1 MHILTELSLIF
12 ALCLAGEGIAA
23 LLPVAFPASVIS
35 MLLLMA
41 LLLTGVVK
49 ERRIQ
54 TVSRF
59 LVTNMGLFFIPSL
72 VGTMEYVEVL
82 RAQALPFLAVTFLTT
97 PVVYL
102 AAAWTVQLLMRR
114 SRKTSYKKSRSISE
128 KSVREMR
135 ENQSMARGRSC
146 GCGWDERSM

>member
-41 LLLTGVVK
+41 LLLTGVVKERNHDAFGKSVVGK

-114 SRKTSYKKSRSISE
+114 SRKE
-128 KSVREMR
+128 
-135 ENQSMARGRSC
+135 A
-146 GCGWDERSM
+146 ERHV

>member
-1 MHILTELSLIF
+1 MLHILTELSLIF

-23 LLPVAFPASVIS
+23 LL
-35 MLLLMA
+35 
-41 LLLTGVVK
+41 
-49 ERRIQ
+49 
-54 TVSRF
+54 

-114 SRKTSYKKSRSISE
+114 SRKE
-128 KSVREMR
+128 
-135 ENQSMARGRSC
+135 A
-146 GCGWDERSM
+146 ERHV

>member
-1 MHILTELSLIF
+1 MLHILTELSLIF

-59 LVTNMGLFFIPSL
+59 LVTNMGSVFHPLLSRDHGICRGP
-72 VGTMEYVEVL
+72 E
-82 RAQALPFLAVTFLTT
+82 AQALPFLAVTFLTT

-114 SRKTSYKKSRSISE
+114 SRKE
-128 KSVREMR
+128 
-135 ENQSMARGRSC
+135 AGRHV
-146 GCGWDERSM
+146 

>member
-1 MHILTELSLIF
+1 MGIMAQIGIVLAI
-12 ALCLAGEGIAA
+12 CLVGEGIAA
-23 LLPVAFPASVIS
+23 LLPIPFPASVIS

-72 VGTMEYVEVL
+72 VGTMESVEVL

-114 SRKTSYKKSRSISE
+114 SRKE
-128 KSVREMR
+128 
-135 ENQSMARGRSC
+135 A
-146 GCGWDERSM
+146 ERHV

>member
-1 MHILTELSLIF
+1 MGIMAQIGIVLAI
-12 ALCLAGEGIAA
+12 CLVGEGIAA
-23 LLPVAFPASVIS
+23 LLPIPFPASVIS

-114 SRKTSYKKSRSISE
+114 SRKE
-128 KSVREMR
+128 
-135 ENQSMARGRSC
+135 AGRHV
-146 GCGWDERSM
+146 

>member
-1 MHILTELSLIF
+1 MLHILTELSLIF

-41 LLLTGVVK
+41 L
-49 ERRIQ
+49 
-54 TVSRF
+54 
-59 LVTNMGLFFIPSL
+59 
-72 VGTMEYVEVL
+72 
-82 RAQALPFLAVTFLTT
+82 PFLAVTFLTT

-114 SRKTSYKKSRSISE
+114 SRKE
-128 KSVREMR
+128 
-135 ENQSMARGRSC
+135 AGRHV
-146 GCGWDERSM
+146 

>member
-1 MHILTELSLIF
+1 MP
-12 ALCLAGEGIAA
+12 GGGGDRR
-23 LLPVAFPASVIS
+23 PASGG
-35 MLLLMA
+35 LPRQRHQHA
-41 LLLTGVVK
+41 AAHGLLLTGVVK

-114 SRKTSYKKSRSISE
+114 SRKE
-128 KSVREMR
+128 
-135 ENQSMARGRSC
+135 AGRHV
-146 GCGWDERSM
+146 

>member
-1 MHILTELSLIF
+1 MLHILTELSLIF

-35 MLLLMA
+35 MLLMA

-114 SRKTSYKKSRSISE
+114 SRKE
-128 KSVREMR
+128 
-135 ENQSMARGRSC
+135 AGRHV
-146 GCGWDERSM
+146 

>member
-1 MHILTELSLIF
+1 MGIMAQIGIVL
-12 ALCLAGEGIAA
+12 AVCLVGEGIAA
-23 LLPVAFPASVIS
+23 LLPIPFPASVIS

-114 SRKTSYKKSRSISE
+114 SRKE
-128 KSVREMR
+128 
-135 ENQSMARGRSC
+135 AGRHV
-146 GCGWDERSM
+146 

>member
-59 LVTNMGLFFIPSL
+59 LVTNICLLYTSRGYLEGPAAYSYHLLVHDNTSMGGQSWAEARRVTWQLTFTATGRPATW
-72 VGTMEYVEVL
+72 VGAVSMDRPKQVVRPPKPWGPMP
-82 RAQALPFLAVTFLTT
+82 RAL
-97 PVVYL
+97 
-102 AAAWTVQLLMRR
+102 
-114 SRKTSYKKSRSISE
+114 IS
-128 KSVREMR
+128 S
-135 ENQSMARGRSC
+135 SSSSSSWA
-146 GCGWDERSM
+146 

>member
-1 MHILTELSLIF
+1 MLHTLTELSLIF

-114 SRKTSYKKSRSISE
+114 SRKE
-128 KSVREMR
+128 
-135 ENQSMARGRSC
+135 AGRHV
-146 GCGWDERSM
+146 

>member
-72 VGTMEYVEVL
+72 VGTMEYVE
-82 RAQALPFLAVTFLTT
+82 ALPFLAVTFLTT

-114 SRKTSYKKSRSISE
+114 SRKE
-128 KSVREMR
+128 
-135 ENQSMARGRSC
+135 AGRHV
-146 GCGWDERSM
+146 

>member
-1 MHILTELSLIF
+1 MGIMAQIGIVL
-12 ALCLAGEGIAA
+12 AVCLVGEGIAA
-23 LLPVAFPASVIS
+23 LLPIPFPASVIS

-114 SRKTSYKKSRSISE
+114 SRKE
-128 KSVREMR
+128 
-135 ENQSMARGRSC
+135 A
-146 GCGWDERSM
+146 ERHV

>member
-1 MHILTELSLIF
+1 MLHILTELSLIF

-54 TVSRF
+54 TVRF

-114 SRKTSYKKSRSISE
+114 SRKE
-128 KSVREMR
+128 
-135 ENQSMARGRSC
+135 AGRHV
-146 GCGWDERSM
+146 

>member
-1 MHILTELSLIF
+1 MHILTELGLIF

-35 MLLLMA
+35 LLLMA
-41 LLLTGVVK
+41 LLLPGVVK

-114 SRKTSYKKSRSISE
+114 SRKE
-128 KSVREMR
+128 
-135 ENQSMARGRSC
+135 AGRHV
-146 GCGWDERSM
+146 

>member
-1 MHILTELSLIF
+1 MLHILTELSLIF

-35 MLLLMA
+35 MLLMA

-114 SRKTSYKKSRSISE
+114 SRKE
-128 KSVREMR
+128 
-135 ENQSMARGRSC
+135 A
-146 GCGWDERSM
+146 ERHV

>member
-23 LLPVAFPASVIS
+23 LLPVAFPSVIS

-114 SRKTSYKKSRSISE
+114 SRKE
-128 KSVREMR
+128 
-135 ENQSMARGRSC
+135 AGRHV
-146 GCGWDERSM
+146 

>member
-1 MHILTELSLIF
+1 MLHILTELSLIF

-49 ERRIQ
+49 ERR
-54 TVSRF
+54 VSRF

-114 SRKTSYKKSRSISE
+114 SRKE
-128 KSVREMR
+128 
-135 ENQSMARGRSC
+135 AGRHV
-146 GCGWDERSM
+146 

>member
-1 MHILTELSLIF
+1 
-12 ALCLAGEGIAA
+12 
-23 LLPVAFPASVIS
+23 

-97 PVVYL
+97 PAVYL

-114 SRKTSYKKSRSISE
+114 SRKE
-128 KSVREMR
+128 
-135 ENQSMARGRSC
+135 AGRHV
-146 GCGWDERSM
+146 

>member
-72 VGTMEYVEVL
+72 VGTMEYV
-82 RAQALPFLAVTFLTT
+82 
-97 PVVYL
+97 

-114 SRKTSYKKSRSISE
+114 SRKE
-128 KSVREMR
+128 
-135 ENQSMARGRSC
+135 A
-146 GCGWDERSM
+146 ERHV

>member
-1 MHILTELSLIF
+1 MGIMAQIGIVLAI
-12 ALCLAGEGIAA
+12 CLVGEGIAA
-23 LLPVAFPASVIS
+23 LLPIPFPASVIS

-114 SRKTSYKKSRSISE
+114 SRKE
-128 KSVREMR
+128 
-135 ENQSMARGRSC
+135 A
-146 GCGWDERSM
+146 ERHV

>member
-82 RAQALPFLAVTFLTT
+82 RAQALPLSGR
-97 PVVYL
+97 YL
-102 AAAWTVQLLMRR
+102 SDYAGGLSGGRLDGPATDAAEQ
-114 SRKTSYKKSRSISE
+114 KG
-128 KSVREMR
+128 
-135 ENQSMARGRSC
+135 GRASC
-146 GCGWDERSM
+146 LKR

>member
-82 RAQALPFLAVTFLTT
+82 RAQALPLSLIHIYNGCPVNSFVLCDIRYAQFSPQSVT
-97 PVVYL
+97 
-102 AAAWTVQLLMRR
+102 R
-114 SRKTSYKKSRSISE
+114 SKS
-128 KSVREMR
+128 
-135 ENQSMARGRSC
+135 
-146 GCGWDERSM
+146 

>member
-59 LVTNMGLFFIPSL
+59 L
-72 VGTMEYVEVL
+72 
-82 RAQALPFLAVTFLTT
+82 LTT

-114 SRKTSYKKSRSISE
+114 SRKE
-128 KSVREMR
+128 
-135 ENQSMARGRSC
+135 A
-146 GCGWDERSM
+146 ERHV

>member
-1 MHILTELSLIF
+1 MGIMAQIGIVL
-12 ALCLAGEGIAA
+12 AVCLVGEGIAA
-23 LLPVAFPASVIS
+23 LLPIPFPASVIS

-82 RAQALPFLAVTFLTT
+82 KAQALPFLAVTFLTT

-114 SRKTSYKKSRSISE
+114 SRKE
-128 KSVREMR
+128 
-135 ENQSMARGRSC
+135 A
-146 GCGWDERSM
+146 ERHV

>member
-1 MHILTELSLIF
+1 MSKTYHCSQITKGKVDSAP
-12 ALCLAGEGIAA
+12 ALVSKDAICFYLVE
-23 LLPVAFPASVIS
+23 PE
-35 MLLLMA
+35 
-41 LLLTGVVK
+41 TGVVK

-114 SRKTSYKKSRSISE
+114 SRKE
-128 KSVREMR
+128 
-135 ENQSMARGRSC
+135 AGRHV
-146 GCGWDERSM
+146 

>member
-41 LLLTGVVK
+41 LLL
-49 ERRIQ
+49 

-114 SRKTSYKKSRSISE
+114 SRKE
-128 KSVREMR
+128 
-135 ENQSMARGRSC
+135 AGRHV
-146 GCGWDERSM
+146 

>member
-1 MHILTELSLIF
+1 MP
-12 ALCLAGEGIAA
+12 GGGGDRRPV
-23 LLPVAFPASVIS
+23 PVAFPASVIS

-82 RAQALPFLAVTFLTT
+82 RAQAPGPFWPLPFLTT

-114 SRKTSYKKSRSISE
+114 SRKE
-128 KSVREMR
+128 
-135 ENQSMARGRSC
+135 AGRHV
-146 GCGWDERSM
+146 

>member
-23 LLPVAFPASVIS
+23 LLPVAFPASV
-35 MLLLMA
+35 MA

-114 SRKTSYKKSRSISE
+114 SRKE
-128 KSVREMR
+128 
-135 ENQSMARGRSC
+135 AGRHV
-146 GCGWDERSM
+146 

>member
-23 LLPVAFPASVIS
+23 LLRVAFPASVIS
-35 MLLLMA
+35 MP

-114 SRKTSYKKSRSISE
+114 SRKE
-128 KSVREMR
+128 
-135 ENQSMARGRSC
+135 A
-146 GCGWDERSM
+146 ERHV

>member
-1 MHILTELSLIF
+1 MLHILTELSLIF
-12 ALCLAGEGIAA
+12 ALCLAGGIAA

-82 RAQALPFLAVTFLTT
+82 RGPGPALSGR
-97 PVVYL
+97 YL
-102 AAAWTVQLLMRR
+102 SDYAGGLSGGRLDGPAADAAEQ
-114 SRKTSYKKSRSISE
+114 KG
-128 KSVREMR
+128 
-135 ENQSMARGRSC
+135 GRASC
-146 GCGWDERSM
+146 LKR

>member
-82 RAQALPFLAVTFLTT
+82 RAQALLPFLAVTFLTT

-114 SRKTSYKKSRSISE
+114 SRKE
-128 KSVREMR
+128 
-135 ENQSMARGRSC
+135 AGRHV
-146 GCGWDERSM
+146 